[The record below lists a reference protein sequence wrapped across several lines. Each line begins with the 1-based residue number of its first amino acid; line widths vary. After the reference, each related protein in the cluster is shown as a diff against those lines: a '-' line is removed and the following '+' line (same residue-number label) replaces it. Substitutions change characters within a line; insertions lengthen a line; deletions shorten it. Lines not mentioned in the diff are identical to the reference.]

1 MNREMQNNKYIARMV
16 GVFECGVLGCSI
28 IDYLKGGSISIVLWT
43 ALMVTLGTIA
53 YEIILRIYPA
63 AYWLRYYLCCWAGTT
78 FTIVYI
84 FTSFIGILGFVF
96 VVCSL
101 FIIYHDLKYIGFC
114 LFTVCLGITLISF
127 LRVFIFKSW
136 DISEALVVCYT
147 ISFYCIFWFMVN
159 KKQIAF
165 SDADEAAIRAHE
177 QTQKGQITFLQNT
190 SKHLEQSISTTNDLA
205 TDLMVQM
212 ETAKEAIDQISSSTL
227 DTALSIQQQLAYT
240 DEIQKNIS
248 QIQGLT
254 QNTIQDVSTTVAIAT
269 QGEKVM
275 DNLSQTTENIMVQ
288 SQELAQNMEQLGEAT
303 GNISMLTDGIRSIS
317 AQTNLLALNASIEAA
332 RAGDAGKGFAVVADE
347 IRKLSEGTNQFT
359 TQIEEVLNKLITQ
372 IEGMIKITQS
382 AAVKM
387 QEEGQAM
394 EDAKTNFNT
403 ISTHLQNTFTSVN
416 NLGKRCDEL
425 AKSNSGIVEH
435 ISNLSAMS
443 EEVSSQSEKTVDIQL
458 LSYNGCQQIA
468 EAMKELLVTAQSITK

>member
-1 MNREMQNNKYIARMV
+1 MDREIQNNKYIARMV

-28 IDYLKGGSISIVLWT
+28 IDYLQGGSIGLVLCT
-43 ALMVTLGTIA
+43 ALIVVLGIIA
-53 YEIILRIYPA
+53 YEIILRISPA
-63 AYWLRYYLCCWAGTT
+63 AYWFRYFLCSWAGIT
-78 FTIVYI
+78 FTAVYI
-84 FTSFIGILGFVF
+84 FTSFVGMLGFIF

-114 LFTVCLGITLISF
+114 LCSVCLAIALISI
-127 LRVFIFKSW
+127 LRVSILKSW
-136 DISEALVVCYT
+136 DITEALVVFYT
-147 ISFYCIFWFMVN
+147 IFFYCGFWFMVN
-159 KKQIAF
+159 RKQKAF
-165 SDADEAAIRAHE
+165 SDADEAAIQMHQ
-177 QTQKGQITFLQNT
+177 QTQKEQITFLQNT
-190 SKHLEQSISTTNDLA
+190 SKELKSNIAATNDLA
-205 TDLMVQM
+205 TNLMVQM
-212 ETAKEAIDQISSSTL
+212 DTAKEAVDQISTSTL

-240 DEIQKNIS
+240 DEIQKNIT
-248 QIQGLT
+248 QIQNLT
-254 QNTIQDVSTTVAIAT
+254 QNSIQDVSTTVTLAT

-275 DNLSQTTENIMVQ
+275 NNLSQTTEDIVMQ
-288 SQELAQNMEQLGEAT
+288 SQKLAQNMKQLGEAT

-317 AQTNLLALNASIEAA
+317 SQTNLLALNASIEAA

-359 TQIEEVLNKLITQ
+359 TQIEEVLSKLITQ

-382 AAVKM
+382 AADKM
-387 QEEGQAM
+387 QEEEKVM
-394 EDAKTNFNT
+394 EEAKTNFNT

-416 NLGKRCDEL
+416 KLGKRCDEL

-468 EAMKELLVTAQSITK
+468 DAMKDLLVAAQSITK